1 MHKFKYSREREWSIS
16 LNGWTL
22 KRLKEELDFD
32 ARDHESILRVS
43 SDPALLCNVLFVLC
57 EDQAKE
63 KSVTDRDFGMAMTG
77 DAIEAAADAYMQETA
92 DFFPRQKQALNTM
105 LARMKETQDRATAL
119 ATEKLNSPAMSQMID
134 KAMSEQ
140 SQKIDDLLA
149 GTSTGNSSGKSL
161 A

>member
-1 MHKFKYSREREWSIS
+1 MQKFKDNQGREWSIS

-22 KRLKEELDFD
+22 KRLKDQLQFD
-32 ARDHESILRVS
+32 ARDHESILRAAN
-43 SDPALLCNVLFVLC
+43 DPALLCDVLFVLC

-63 KSVTDRDFGMAMTG
+63 RSVTDRDFGVAMTG
-77 DAIEAAADAYMQETA
+77 DAIEAAAYAYMQETA
-92 DFFPRQKQALNTM
+92 NFSPRQKQALQTM

-119 ATEKLNSPAMSQMID
+119 ATEKLNSPAMSQMIE

-149 GTSTGNSSGKSL
+149 GTSTGSSSGKSL